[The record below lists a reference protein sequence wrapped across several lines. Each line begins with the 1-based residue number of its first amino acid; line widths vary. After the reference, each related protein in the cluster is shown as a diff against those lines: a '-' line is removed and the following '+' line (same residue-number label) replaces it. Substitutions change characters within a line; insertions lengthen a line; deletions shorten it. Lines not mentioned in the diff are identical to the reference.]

1 MMSYN
6 YQQCINFKNV
16 IESRIQETENL
27 LKEAWHFE
35 VRQKLESTK
44 IHNENIL
51 KELQIYMLK
60 KFPVEQQLM
69 Q

>member
-1 MMSYN
+1 MSYN

-27 LKEAWHFE
+27 LKESWHFE
-35 VRQKLESTK
+35 VKQKLEATK

-51 KELQIYMLK
+51 KELQTYMLK
-60 KFPVEQQLM
+60 QFPVEQQLM

>member
-1 MMSYN
+1 MNYS

-16 IESRIQETENL
+16 IQSRIKETEDL

-35 VRQKLESTK
+35 VKQKLEHTK

-51 KELQIYMLK
+51 QELHTYMLK
-60 KFPVEQQLM
+60 KFPVEQQHPH
-69 Q
+69 